1 MKRILTSLTLSA
13 VLASPA
19 WPLNKQFWDSMR
31 PDQQAIYLVGA
42 LDLMLTGEPDQP
54 PSRLRNGMLKCYLQ
68 ERFTAELMRNLVLQS
83 YERNGIM
90 GPNSEKLGVGIHLW
104 SALELYCE
112 SKGVSFD

>member
-1 MKRILTSLTLSA
+1 MKRILTALTLSA

-19 WPLNKQFWDSMR
+19 WSLNKQFWDSMR

-42 LDLMLTGEPDQP
+42 LDTILNGEPSQL
-54 PSRLRNGMLKCYLQ
+54 PSPYRNGMMQCWEQ
-68 ERFTAELMRNLVLQS
+68 ERFTAELMRKLVLQS

-90 GPNSEKLGVGIHLW
+90 GPNSEKLGAGIHLM